1 MDIASI
7 FGDLSIP
14 SVSFTNI
21 LSIAIFLFAL
31 IDVLGSVPIFLGFTS
46 KGQKIHAAQAALL
59 AFIIMVLFLF
69 VGEGLLR
76 LFSVDVRAFAVAGA
90 IVIFIMSVEMTFGV
104 EVFKNDSP
112 SGSATIIPV
121 VFPLL
126 AGPAT
131 FTSLLSMRAE
141 YSSLEIIIAV
151 FINMIFVFLVLNN
164 LEKVEKVFG
173 KSGVYV
179 LRKFFGIIIM
189 AIAVKLFTSNFEA
202 LWSNIN

>member
-1 MDIASI
+1 MFAVNITNVISI
-7 FGDLSIP
+7 F
-14 SVSFTNI
+14 
-21 LSIAIFLFAL
+21 IFLFAL
-31 IDVLGSVPIFLGFTS
+31 IDVLGSVPIFLNFTS
-46 KGQKIHAAQAALL
+46 KGRKINALQAAVL
-59 AFIIMVLFLF
+59 AFVIMVIFLF
-69 VGEGLLR
+69 VGEGLLK

-90 IVIFIMSVEMTFGV
+90 IVIFIMSVEMTFGI

-112 SGSATIIPV
+112 TGSATLIPV

-141 YSSLEIIIAV
+141 YSALEIIIAV
-151 FINMIFVFLVLNN
+151 LLNMIFVYIVLSN
-164 LEKVEKVFG
+164 LERVERIFG

-189 AIAVKLFTSNFEA
+189 AIAVKLFTSNLGA
-202 LWSNIN
+202 LWSSINQ

>member
-1 MDIASI
+1 MFSLNITNVISI
-7 FGDLSIP
+7 F
-14 SVSFTNI
+14 
-21 LSIAIFLFAL
+21 IFLFAL
-31 IDVLGSVPIFLGFTS
+31 IDVLGSVPIFLNFTS
-46 KGQKIHAAQAALL
+46 RGQKINALQAAVL
-59 AFIIMVLFLF
+59 AFLIMVTFLF
-69 VGEGLLR
+69 VGEGLLK

-104 EVFKNDSP
+104 ELFKNDSP
-112 SGSATIIPV
+112 SGSATLIPV

-141 YSSLEIIIAV
+141 YSAVEIIIAV
-151 FINMIFVFLVLNN
+151 FLNMVFVYFVLSN
-164 LEKVEKVFG
+164 LERVEKIFG

-189 AIAVKLFTSNFEA
+189 AIAVKLFASNLGA
-202 LWSNIN
+202 LWSSVNTN

>member
-1 MDIASI
+1 MDVAYI
-7 FGDLSIP
+7 FGDLNLSSI
-14 SVSFTNI
+14 SFTNI

-31 IDVLGSVPIFLGFTS
+31 IDVLGSVPIFLGFTG
-46 KGQKIHAAQAALL
+46 KGQKINPLHATLL
-59 AFIIMVLFLF
+59 AFFIMVLFLF

-90 IVIFIMSVEMTFGV
+90 IVIFIMSVEMTFGI

-112 SGSATIIPV
+112 SGSATLVPV

-141 YSSLEIIIAV
+141 YSSLEIVIALL
-151 FINMIFVFLVLNN
+151 INMIFVFFVLSN
-164 LEKVEKVFG
+164 LQRVEKIFG

-202 LWSNIN
+202 LWSSIN